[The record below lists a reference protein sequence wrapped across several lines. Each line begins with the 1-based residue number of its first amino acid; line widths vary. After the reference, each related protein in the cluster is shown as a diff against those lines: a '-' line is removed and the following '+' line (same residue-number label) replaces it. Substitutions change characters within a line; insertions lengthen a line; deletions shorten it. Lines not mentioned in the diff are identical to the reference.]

1 MDDARYWS
9 YVGNRVD
16 EASGVRAAVRRF
28 LETQADRDRSDL
40 DSAEQ
45 IVGELMANAV
55 RHGAP
60 PFGVCID
67 WGDDPPTLCIV
78 DRGPGMPPLYA
89 VPEAQSEHGRGLLL
103 VRALAGEVLVDSP
116 AGTRGGTRVV
126 ATLPVRR
133 SSDGHAA

>member
-9 YVGNRVD
+9 YVGNRVE
-16 EASGVRAAVRRF
+16 EAAVVRGAVRRF
-28 LETQADRDRSDL
+28 LELQADRDRSDL
-40 DSAEQ
+40 DAAEQ

-67 WGDDPPTLCIV
+67 WDDDPPTLCIV
-78 DRGPGMPPLYA
+78 DRGPGMRPLYP

-116 AGTRGGTRVV
+116 AGGRNGTRVV
-126 ATLPVRR
+126 VTLPVCR
-133 SSDGHAA
+133 SDEHSAA

>member
-1 MDDARYWS
+1 MDDVRYWS
-9 YVGNRVD
+9 YVGNRVE
-16 EASGVRAAVRRF
+16 EAAEVRGAVRRF

-40 DSAEQ
+40 DAAEQ

-60 PFGVCID
+60 PFGICID
-67 WGDDPPTLCIV
+67 WDDDPPTLCIV

-116 AGTRGGTRVV
+116 AGGRGGTRVV
-126 ATLPVRR
+126 ATLPVCR
-133 SSDGHAA
+133 SDAHHAA

>member
-16 EASGVRAAVRRF
+16 EASDVRAAVRRF

-67 WGDDPPTLCIV
+67 WDDDPPTLCIV

-133 SSDGHAA
+133 SSDDHAA